1 MIFMMLDATVR
12 VLDPQSF
19 YNLPE
24 SYRNS
29 HKWSINEDACPQFP
43 IYIVV
48 LDSEEIAAPAK
59 SYQVQSQDWEFIG
72 LVPVFYFYL
81 DICKRD
87 YDEYSLY
94 IRGDKYEIR
103 DAKGKRYLVSR
114 NRQRNSFDYTF
125 DGDRYFNV

>member
-1 MIFMMLDATVR
+1 MLDATVR

-19 YNLPE
+19 YSLPE

-48 LDSEEIAAPAK
+48 LDNEEIAAPAK

-72 LVPVFYFYL
+72 LVPVFYYYL

-87 YDEYSLY
+87 YDEYSLF
-94 IRGDKYEIR
+94 IRGDRYEIR

-114 NRQRNSFDYTF
+114 NRQRNSFDFTF
-125 DGDRYFNV
+125 DGDRFFNV